1 MALRLTTPHDVSLFA
16 LTQHQPFCPALLAV
30 SGSILSDDW
39 HWRGIMGARANDHH
53 LLPAAQV
60 CLGGGRTAV
69 PANRA
74 SAKPQPDPVRYQYMD
89 PPAIAW
95 LDPTDLIPHEPT
107 SPPHLARLVEYLR
120 TLDDD
125 TLLPTIIVTRSHPHV
140 ILDGHHR
147 WQASVTLGIPRVPC
161 WVVDDRRADTD
172 ATLLPVPPAQ
182 FLNATDLA
190 ARSPVEEVGYRYY
203 RVRVYDTRHGG
214 FLRIG
219 DIAQRARDNWRAAT
233 RSAGGI
239 ALGFGIKGTKHVA
252 QHVPLH
258 VHHGRLRRGTRAGA
272 AGHEI
277 VFGTAAHASAATGA
291 AAEDAAAAGGG
302 GSAFEVRLE
311 KVAPRVEWGLWKSA
325 GARPFTTHAGVTV
338 DASLRPLRSLGEE
351 GTCLWRD
358 APEPLAVDE
367 PGNSAPNRSEPVTA
381 PPTAGARAGAGA
393 GPGAGVVDRAAAAA
407 SA

>member
-39 HWRGIMGARANDHH
+39 HWRGIMGAHANDHR

-74 SAKPQPDPVRYQYMD
+74 SSTKPQPDPVRYQYMD

-107 SPPHLARLVEYLR
+107 SAPHLARLVEYLR

-190 ARSPVEEVGYRYY
+190 QRSAVEEVGYRYY

-219 DIAQRARDNWRAAT
+219 DIAQRARDNWRAART
-233 RSAGGI
+233 AGGI

-272 AGHEI
+272 GHEI

-291 AAEDAAAAGGG
+291 AAEDAAAGG

-325 GARPFTTHAGVTV
+325 GARPFATHAGVTV

-358 APEPLAVDE
+358 APEPPAAQDD
-367 PGNSAPNRSEPVTA
+367 GNGAPNRSEPASGA
-381 PPTAGARAGAGA
+381 PPTAAGARVGAGS
-393 GPGAGVVDRAAAAA
+393 GPGAGVVERAAAAA